1 MKKHLLSLMVMCM
14 AFICATPA
22 SAAITK
28 EYGWFESA
36 AVEWEAVSGAT
47 NYNVY
52 VRPVG
57 GTYTRLDKELVR
69 KYADKVV
76 LLDRKILCK
85 GTPDE
90 VYADPD
96 FKRIFGGGE
105 V

>member
-47 NYNVY
+47 DYNVY
-52 VRPVG
+52 VKPAG
-57 GTYTRLDKELVR
+57 GTYTKLDKELVR
-69 KYADKVV
+69 KYADFYRADALGLKAGSYQMKVV
-76 LLDRKILCK
+76 PVISSDS
-85 GTPDE
+85 
-90 VYADPD
+90 A
-96 FKRIFGGGE
+96 
-105 V
+105 

>member
-47 NYNVY
+47 DYNVY
-52 VRPVG
+52 EAKLWRHRLSPLRLTTVQVSPMLVCLAVSVHTRTTVR
-57 GTYTRLDKELVR
+57 
-69 KYADKVV
+69 
-76 LLDRKILCK
+76 
-85 GTPDE
+85 
-90 VYADPD
+90 
-96 FKRIFGGGE
+96 
-105 V
+105 